1 MKVTIL
7 ARRHELAAGKSS
19 AAFIHALRLARAVNT
34 IRFILDH
41 ASNGRDEDS
50 VEAMRA
56 RYSGGI
62 LLAAAVEEMLHV
74 LHDRELREALRE
86 EPEVAPLLE
95 LADEPLIT
103 QLRNGY
109 LKRLRNKL
117 AFHYVAKH
125 IKAALRDPVPDPAV
139 VIQWDEAPTS
149 GAFYVVPEIDVL
161 LSIPEAEVPD
171 AARVSELQAR
181 YPFTHALAVPPGQM
195 GDDLRRYFECLNLV
209 MILAFALT
217 KLADAVLV
225 KQFEAMGAMRGE
237 ERDEG
242 AFDRLAGSAGAP
254 DELTPEASGEAKE
267 IFRDG
272 G

>member
-1 MKVTIL
+1 MLLDKHLLGLRTELRLKVTIL
-7 ARRHELAAGKSS
+7 ARKHELAAGRSS
-19 AAFIHALRLARAVNT
+19 AAFIHALRLGRAVNT

-74 LHDRELREALRE
+74 LHDRELREALRD
-86 EPEVAPLLE
+86 EPNVPPLLA
-95 LADEPLIT
+95 LADEPIT
-103 QLRNGY
+103 AQLRNGY

-125 IKAALRDPVPDPAV
+125 IKAALRDPVPDPAI
-139 VIQWDEAPTS
+139 VIQWDEKPSS

-161 LSIPEAEVPD
+161 LNIPEAEVPD
-171 AARVSELQAR
+171 AAQVTALQAR
-181 YPFTHALAVPPGQM
+181 YPYTHALRVPPGSM
-195 GDDLRRYFECLNLV
+195 GDDLRRYFECRNLV
-209 MILAFALT
+209 MILAFALAR
-217 KLADAVLV
+217 LADEVLV
-225 KQFEAMGAMRGE
+225 KQFEGMGATRGE

-242 AFDRLAGSAGAP
+242 AFDRLARAAGGS
-254 DELTPEASGEAKE
+254 E
-267 IFRDG
+267 
-272 G
+272 